1 MALASSK
8 ALLLLAGA
16 EHSLWL
22 LLFQLAEKLRVA
34 RRQGKSFFV
43 VRASK
48 IFIRRGGDFL
58 FCFSRAQIFV
68 NADTQLQLIQRRL
81 AGSPNCEL

>member
-8 ALLLLAGA
+8 ALFLLAGA

-22 LLFQLAEKLRVA
+22 LLFQLAEKLRAA

-48 IFIRRGGDFL
+48 IFIRRGGRVVVLL
-58 FCFSRAQIFV
+58 FASANFRERKFS
-68 NADTQLQLIQRRL
+68 
-81 AGSPNCEL
+81 